1 MNKRMSP
8 KRLFSL
14 NEHLETLEN
23 DTLEKLDE
31 IVNFELFREM
41 ITEALDYGYKVQ
53 GGRPPFDPVVMFK
66 ILILQSMHNL
76 SDKKTEQ
83 MVRGYLP
90 WMLFLGF
97 EFGDVMP
104 DENTIR
110 HFRNRLT
117 EMEVLPVLMQAFNKE
132 LSDNDYD
139 ARGGMIMDATLVP
152 SPKQRLTKEEKE
164 AIEEGQSAQEIWEN
178 PNKAAQ
184 KDVDARWVLRKKGK
198 GGKGKM
204 QIVEATHGYG
214 FHACADRKHKLIRNT
229 AVTPANVHDSRCF
242 KELVDFT
249 NTAQVVWADSAYWGE
264 EREAWLEENG
274 IRSNIMRRGTRGNP
288 ISAASARANS
298 KKARVRARVEH
309 VFGDMKNRFGLYIR
323 TIGLERAETKLLLAA
338 MVYNMNR
345 FVFLKRRRCTV
356 G

>member
-1 MNKRMSP
+1 MNKKMSP

-14 NEHLETLEN
+14 NEHLETLDN
-23 DTLEKLDE
+23 DMLEKLDE
-31 IVNFELFREM
+31 IVDFELFREM
-41 ITEALDYGYKVQ
+41 ITETLDYGYKVQ

-66 ILILQSMHNL
+66 ILILQSMHDL

-117 EMEVLPVLMQAFNKE
+117 EMELLPVLMQAFEKE

-139 ARGGMIMDATLVP
+139 ARGGMIVDATLVP

-164 AIEEGQSAQEIWEN
+164 AIEEGKSAQEIWPDK

-184 KDVDARWVLRKKGK
+184 KDVDARWVLRSKGK
-198 GGKGKM
+198 AGNGK

-214 FHACADRKHKLIRNT
+214 FSICADRKHKLIRT
-229 AVTPANVHDSRCF
+229 TVVTPANVHDSQCL
-242 KELVDFT
+242 KELVDCD
-249 NTAQVVWADSAYWGE
+249 NTARVVWADSAYWGKE
-264 EREAWLEENG
+264 TEAWLEENR
-274 IRSNIMRRGTRGNP
+274 IRSNIMRKGTRGKP

-298 KKARVRARVEH
+298 KKAEVRARVEH
-309 VFGDMKNRFGLYIR
+309 VFGDMKNRYGLYIR

-345 FVFLKRRRCTV
+345 LIFLERRRCSM

>member
-1 MNKRMSP
+1 MNRKMSP

-14 NEHLETLEN
+14 NEHLETLDN
-23 DTLEKLDE
+23 DMLEKLDE
-31 IVNFELFREM
+31 IVDFELFREM
-41 ITEALDYGYKVQ
+41 ITETLDYGYKVQ

-66 ILILQSMHNL
+66 ILILQSMHDL

-117 EMEVLPVLMQAFNKE
+117 EMELLPVLMQTFEKE

-139 ARGGMIMDATLVP
+139 ARGGMIVDATLLP

-164 AIEEGQSAQEIWEN
+164 AIKEGKSAQEIWDN

-184 KDVDARWVLRKKGK
+184 KDVDARWVLRSIKSKG
-198 GGKGKM
+198 
-204 QIVEATHGYG
+204 
-214 FHACADRKHKLIRNT
+214 F
-229 AVTPANVHDSRCF
+229 F
-242 KELVDFT
+242 
-249 NTAQVVWADSAYWGE
+249 
-264 EREAWLEENG
+264 
-274 IRSNIMRRGTRGNP
+274 
-288 ISAASARANS
+288 AR
-298 KKARVRARVEH
+298 
-309 VFGDMKNRFGLYIR
+309 F
-323 TIGLERAETKLLLAA
+323 
-338 MVYNMNR
+338 
-345 FVFLKRRRCTV
+345 
-356 G
+356 